1 MKRLCATLLLLAW
14 GLCATASEK
23 SRTIVYINGA
33 KYYIHT
39 VQPGETIYGLS
50 KLYGVGEKVILE
62 NNPTLADGLK
72 SDENIRIPVVT
83 SVSESDRKSDRRL
96 RKTFDFHYVTKGET
110 LYAISRQYEIP
121 VRTII
126 EDNPGIDPT
135 HLRLGERLL
144 IRRQQIGSENEAGSQ
159 AQWEAY
165 RQSLNSVADA
175 GTSYHIVRPGETFYS
190 LARRFGIT
198 EEALGALNNGM
209 KPADLKAGAMIKVP
223 AGKGDDTAASRTET
237 VAVQDSLAGPSAP
250 EPKDLM
256 EFRALRRSDVLD
268 IALLLPLTT
277 GNSVAANPNYLEFYQ
292 GFLLGLDSVK
302 RLGYSVRCGLYD
314 TKRSPETVRQIV
326 DDEDFRQADL
336 IVGPVYET
344 QLQPV
349 IAYAERKHIPVVSPL
364 AHIELTNSDA
374 LFQLAPDPAH
384 KYDKIMDLLSP
395 EKRITLIR
403 TSDTDKEFES
413 EMLALLQGR
422 RYETYNF
429 RNARPASGTGG
440 NSPADLTPLLEN
452 KEDNVFIILSGDE
465 VEVDRI
471 LAALASADTS
481 LTSRGRTTP
490 RYTVLGNV
498 RWNRYNNI
506 DRTMFFKNRVVFIS
520 TYHAK
525 RDCEAVKKFDSAY
538 IRAFG
543 TIPTLYSYRGYDT
556 ALIFAPALFGEIEQK
571 LDGRSYTPLQTT
583 YLFDRPEGR
592 PNHVNSNWTR
602 VNYNKDFTIT
612 IE

>member
-1 MKRLCATLLLLAW
+1 MKRLCVILFLLA
-14 GLCATASEK
+14 GLCASAAEK

-39 VQPGETIYGLS
+39 VQPGETLYGLS

-62 NNPTLADGLK
+62 NNPAIIGGLK
-72 SDENIRIPVVT
+72 SNENIRIPVVAG
-83 SVSESDRKSDRRL
+83 VSDAGRKSDRKL

-110 LYAISRQYEIP
+110 LYAISRKYEIP
-121 VRTII
+121 VQTII

-135 HLRLGERLL
+135 HLRPGERLL
-144 IRRQQIGSENEAGSQ
+144 IRRRQIGSEDEAGSL

-165 RQSLNSVADA
+165 RQSLNSVADE
-175 GTSYHIVRPGETFYS
+175 GTSYHIVHPGETFYS
-190 LARRFGIT
+190 LSRRFGIT
-198 EEALGALNNGM
+198 EEELGALNNGM
-209 KPADLKAGAMIKVP
+209 KPAELKAGAMIRVP
-223 AGKGDDTAASRTET
+223 GKGDETASRTTEELRDST
-237 VAVQDSLAGPSAP
+237 AVDARGESDNAVF
-250 EPKDLM
+250 E
-256 EFRALRRSDVLD
+256 ALRRSEPLR

-277 GNSVAANPNYLEFYQ
+277 GNRTAANPNYLEFYQ

-302 RLGYSVRCGLYD
+302 RLGYSVHCELYD
-314 TKRSPETVRQIV
+314 TKRSPEEVGRIV
-326 DDEDFRQADL
+326 NEKNFREADL
-336 IVGPVYET
+336 IVGPVYEEE
-344 QLQPV
+344 LQEV
-349 IAYAERKHIPVVSPL
+349 LRHAERRQIPVVSPL
-364 AHIELTNSDA
+364 AHIETTDSEV

-384 KYDKIMDLLSP
+384 KYDKVMDLLSP
-395 EKRITLIR
+395 EKRITVIR
-403 TSDTDKEFES
+403 TANTDKEFES
-413 EMLALLQGR
+413 EILDLLRGR
-422 RYETYNF
+422 KYETYHY
-429 RNARPASGTGG
+429 RNTQPASGSGG
-440 NSPADLTPLLEN
+440 NSPTDLTPLLEN
-452 KEDNVFIILSGDE
+452 KEDNVFFILSDDE

-481 LTSRGRTTP
+481 LTSRGRTAP

-525 RDCEAVKKFDSAY
+525 RDSETVTKFDSAY
-538 IRAFG
+538 IQAFG
-543 TIPTLYSYRGYDT
+543 TIPTLYSYRGYDS
-556 ALIFAPALFGEIEQK
+556 ALLFAPALFGDIEQK
-571 LDGRSYTPLQTT
+571 LAGRSYTPLQTT

>member
-1 MKRLCATLLLLAW
+1 MKRLCIILMLLT
-14 GLCATASEK
+14 GLCASAAEK

-62 NNPTLADGLK
+62 NNPALIGGLK
-72 SDENIRIPVVT
+72 SNENIRIPVV
-83 SVSESDRKSDRRL
+83 SGVSGDDRRSDRKL

-110 LYAISRQYEIP
+110 LYAISRKYEIP
-121 VRTII
+121 VQTII

-135 HLRLGERLL
+135 HLRLDERLL
-144 IRRQQIGSENEAGSQ
+144 IRRKQIGSEDEAGSL

-165 RQSLNSVADA
+165 RQSLNSVADE

-190 LARRFGIT
+190 LSRRFGIT
-198 EEALGALNNGM
+198 EEALGALNNGLT
-209 KPADLKAGAMIKVP
+209 PADLKAGAMIRVP
-223 AGKGDDTAASRTET
+223 GKSDDTAPGTLAEESR
-237 VAVQDSLAGPSAP
+237 DSVSSSLHEMAESA
-250 EPKDLM
+250 
-256 EFRALRRSDVLD
+256 EFKALRRSEVLD
-268 IALLLPLTT
+268 IALLLLLTT
-277 GNSVAANPNYLEFYQ
+277 GNKTVANPNYLEFYQ

-314 TKRSPETVRQIV
+314 TKRSPEVVGRIIG
-326 DDEDFRQADL
+326 EAEFREADL
-336 IVGPVYET
+336 IVGPVYEDE
-344 QLQPV
+344 LQV
-349 IAYAERKHIPVVSPL
+349 VLRYAERRHIPVVSPL
-364 AHIELTNSDA
+364 AHIEKSNSDNI
-374 LFQLAPDPAH
+374 FQLAPDPVH
-384 KYDKIMDLLSP
+384 KYDKVMDLLSP

-403 TSDTDKEFES
+403 TANTDKEFES
-413 EMLALLQGR
+413 EMLDLLRGC
-422 RYETYNF
+422 RYETYLF
-429 RNARPASGTGG
+429 RNAQPASGSGG

-452 KEDNVFIILSGDE
+452 KEDNLFIILSDDE

-481 LTSRGRTTP
+481 LTSRGRTAP

-525 RDCEAVKKFDSAY
+525 RDSETVKEFDSAY

-543 TIPTLYSYRGYDT
+543 TIPTLYSYRGYDS
-556 ALIFAPALFGEIEQK
+556 ALIFAPAMFGEIEQK

-583 YLFDRPEGR
+583 YRFECPEGR
-592 PNHVNSNWTR
+592 PNHVNSDWTR

>member
-1 MKRLCATLLLLAW
+1 MKRLCIILMLLM
-14 GLCATASEK
+14 GLCATAAEK

-39 VQPGETIYGLS
+39 VQPGETVYGLS

-62 NNPTLADGLK
+62 NNPSLAGGLK
-72 SDENIRIPVVT
+72 SNENIRIPVVA
-83 SVSESDRKSDRRL
+83 SVSGDDRKSDRKL
-96 RKTFDFHYVTKGET
+96 RKTFDFHFVTKGET

-144 IRRQQIGSENEAGSQ
+144 IRRKQIGSEDEAGSL

-165 RQSLNSVADA
+165 RQSLNSVADE

-190 LARRFGIT
+190 LSRRFGIT
-198 EEALGALNNGM
+198 EEELGALNNGLT
-209 KPADLKAGAMIKVP
+209 PADLKAGAMIKVP
-223 AGKGDDTAASRTET
+223 GESEDAHPTQTVTPRDTTALEIREI
-237 VAVQDSLAGPSAP
+237 P
-250 EPKDLM
+250 EEI
-256 EFRALRRSDVLD
+256 EFRALRRSEPLD

-277 GNSVAANPNYLEFYQ
+277 GNKVTANPNYLEFYQ

-302 RLGYSVRCGLYD
+302 RLGYSVRSSLFD
-314 TKRSPETVRQIV
+314 TKRNPEEVGRII
-326 DDEDFRQADL
+326 DEKSFREADL
-336 IVGPVYET
+336 IVGPVYENE
-344 QLQPV
+344 LQAV
-349 IAYAERKHIPVVSPL
+349 LHYAEQKHVPTVSPL
-364 AHIELTNSDA
+364 AHIEQTNSDV

-384 KYDKIMDLLSP
+384 KYDKVSDLFAP
-395 EKRITLIR
+395 DKRITLIC
-403 TSDTDKEFES
+403 TANTDKEFES

-422 RYETYNF
+422 RYDTYRF
-429 RNARPASGTGG
+429 QNAQPGSGSGG
-440 NSPADLTPLLEN
+440 NSPGNLTPLLEN
-452 KEDNVFIILSGDE
+452 SEDNVFIILSDDE

-471 LAALASADTS
+471 LAALASADTN
-481 LTSRGRTTP
+481 LTSRGRTAP

-525 RDCEAVKKFDSAY
+525 RDSEAVKKFDSAY

-556 ALIFAPALFGEIEQK
+556 ALIFAQAMFGEIEQK
-571 LDGRSYTPLQTT
+571 LEGRSFTPLQTT
-583 YLFDRPEGR
+583 YRFERPEGR
-592 PNHVNSNWTR
+592 PNHVNSDWTR